1 MQTIKGVVK
10 MRIPNL
16 LPELNQAPPA
26 NVTTFTFQTLFQLAW
41 YFFHCLILSYYRG
54 KPLVDCPTQLTIIFM
69 ILHLYM
75 SWQTLK
81 LQIWKT
87 QQGNLLGSPST
98 TNWMTFWRFPRG
110 VLAWPGPRGWGV
122 GESFPIKKKYVADLL
137 CSKRICWSLDTY
149 KTWL

>member
-1 MQTIKGVVK
+1 MQIKVK
-10 MRIPNL
+10 ASSSRKCHN
-16 LPELNQAPPA
+16 
-26 NVTTFTFQTLFQLAW
+26 
-41 YFFHCLILSYYRG
+41 FHFSNSFSTRLIFLSLSDTLILPREALSC
-54 KPLVDCPTQLTIIFM
+54 CPTQLTIIFM

>member
-1 MQTIKGVVK
+1 MQIKVK
-10 MRIPNL
+10 ASSSRKCHNFSNSFSTRLIFL
-16 LPELNQAPPA
+16 SLSD
-26 NVTTFTFQTLFQLAW
+26 T
-41 YFFHCLILSYYRG
+41 LILPREALSWLPYSTDYYFHDFAFVYVMTNIEVTG
-54 KPLVDCPTQLTIIFM
+54 K
-69 ILHLYM
+69 
-75 SWQTLK
+75 
-81 LQIWKT
+81 
-87 QQGNLLGSPST
+87 QGNLLGSPST

>member
-1 MQTIKGVVK
+1 MQIKVK
-10 MRIPNL
+10 ASSSRKCHNFSNSFSTRLIFL
-16 LPELNQAPPA
+16 SLSD
-26 NVTTFTFQTLFQLAW
+26 T
-41 YFFHCLILSYYRG
+41 LILPREALSWLPYSTDYYFHDFAF
-54 KPLVDCPTQLTIIFM
+54 VYVMTNIEVTNM
-69 ILHLYM
+69 
-75 SWQTLK
+75 
-81 LQIWKT
+81 KT